1 MKIVKKLM
9 TALLG
14 LVVVAAAVMIPNT
27 AKAAGE
33 TYTVHWNGSEW
44 FFQRSTDSTWLNVES
59 IDNFFSAGD
68 HIIVDGEG
76 KSGLLTCNITVS
88 KLVGDACATG
98 GATVIVNSASGT
110 TQAYAAGNG
119 TTIINGNVDTVV
131 ASGAGVVQVNG
142 NVNVL
147 IAEYNNGDARY
158 GITGTVN
165 KATAKINSQQVDT
178 YYAIAANKM
187 FPDSNGI
194 VWLAD
199 GQFSRTPVDGGSVIN
214 TPATTAPAGN
224 ANNQLD
230 EVPKTGSFVFEIS
243 IVLLAAA
250 VVFGVASAVVL
261 RKKTR

>member
-27 AKAAGE
+27 AKAAGV
-33 TYTVHWNGSEW
+33 TFTVHWNGSDW
-44 FFQRSTDSTWLNVES
+44 YFQRSTDSNWMHISS
-59 IDNFFSAGD
+59 IDSVFADGDILVIDSLGDASAETCEVTITKRIGEACVANGVKGIINATVGVSKAYGASNG
-68 HIIVDGEG
+68 IIV
-76 KSGLLTCNITVS
+76 
-88 KLVGDACATG
+88 
-98 GATVIVNSASGT
+98 
-110 TQAYAAGNG
+110 
-119 TTIINGNVDTVV
+119 INGNVDEVF
-131 ASGAGVVQVNG
+131 ASANGVIQVNG
-142 NVNVL
+142 NVNV
-147 IAEYNNGDARY
+147 ITTDYSAGNARY
-158 GITGTVN
+158 AVTGTVN
-165 KATAKINSQQVDT
+165 KATAKINSETPDT
-178 YYAIAANKM
+178 YYAIPAGKMIPAA
-187 FPDSNGI
+187 DGI

-250 VVFGVASAVVL
+250 AVFGVASAVVL